1 MIRTSS
7 ADANVAPD
15 GDNTR
20 GFGTALLQWASGHF
34 KTLFVDGEQVTK
46 VANPAGDR
54 LPFFDHSAVSIAY
67 LTTLTG
73 LSISGT
79 TLTAALRN
87 YRREGKCL
95 PLRNS
100 GSHNKTPAMLRPIL
114 RRSPWNRKG
123 SKSLKPNNN

>member
-1 MIRTSS
+1 MRSGKPPYRRTC
-7 ADANVAPD
+7 
-15 GDNTR
+15 
-20 GFGTALLQWASGHF
+20 GFNITWM
-34 KTLFVDGEQVTK
+34 T
-46 VANPAGDR
+46 
-54 LPFFDHSAVSIAY
+54 VSHRRPIKH
-67 LTTLTG
+67 G
-73 LSISGT
+73 LKFSRNHRCSKPRPVRPLSCGT